1 MFQKSAVR
9 MWIVIMTNE
18 IEFLGS
24 AVSRTIFIFLCTWT
38 VPETD

>member
-1 MFQKSAVR
+1 

-18 IEFLGS
+18 TEFLDS
-24 AVSRTIFIFLCTWT
+24 AVSRTIFIFLFTWT